1 MTLRTSPTEG
11 VHPEGYELIVTE
23 YVPKYGKVLYMPP
36 GYPQAD
42 SIITPALDAIW
53 IGDKTAEQAMKEA
66 VPEANAVLKAEA
78 G

>member
-53 IGDKTAEQAMKEA
+53 IGDKTAEQAMAEA
-66 VPEANAVLKAEA
+66 VPEANAILKAEA